1 MLFRRLDQLNR
12 PSRSSCRSSWRLSHF
27 CAARRTDHG
36 RHACSSIA
44 RGASTLLLWVCGR
57 HACCSI
63 ARGASTLLLCVRV
76 RPPRLCVT
84 YESACVCVCGLRA
97 AIDRRRVGPIEENKN
112 YGEARAGG
120 RCVNSTQLCRLVR
133 HNYHAE
139 QIDGQYKISVSID
152 NTSTSMLGLLCR

>member
-1 MLFRRLDQLNR
+1 MNNALQKIRPVESPVTLIVPFILAFEPFLRRSLYRSWSSRLLFH
-12 PSRSSCRSSWRLSHF
+12 CSWRFYSSAV
-27 CAARRTDHG
+27 CA
-36 RHACSSIA
+36 
-44 RGASTLLLWVCGR
+44 
-57 HACCSI
+57 
-63 ARGASTLLLCVRV
+63 CVT
-76 RPPRLCVT
+76 PWLCVT

-139 QIDGQYKISVSID
+139 QIDGQYRISVSID